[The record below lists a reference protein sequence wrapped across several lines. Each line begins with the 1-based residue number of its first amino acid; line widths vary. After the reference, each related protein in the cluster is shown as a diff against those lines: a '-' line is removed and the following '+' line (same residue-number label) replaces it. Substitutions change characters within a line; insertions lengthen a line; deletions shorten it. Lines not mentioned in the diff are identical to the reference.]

1 MSNNII
7 KKTCVGSSKKNP
19 RWFESCSTAM
29 STEKHDDISRIFDD
43 TGKSMDQNVI
53 FDQFLKIQLSPD
65 ISSQQSKKK
74 YPNLPP

>member
-1 MSNNII
+1 MQIDGQDG
-7 KKTCVGSSKKNP
+7 TV
-19 RWFESCSTAM
+19 M
-29 STEKHDDISRIFDD
+29 STEKHDDVSRIFDD

-65 ISSQQSKKK
+65 ISSTQSKKK

>member
-1 MSNNII
+1 MGEIVC
-7 KKTCVGSSKKNP
+7 TV
-19 RWFESCSTAM
+19 M

-65 ISSQQSKKK
+65 ISSPQSKKK

>member
-1 MSNNII
+1 MDLRHMYLPLY
-7 KKTCVGSSKKNP
+7 TV
-19 RWFESCSTAM
+19 M
-29 STEKHDDISRIFDD
+29 STEKHDDVSRIFDD

-65 ISSQQSKKK
+65 ISSPQSKKK

>member
-1 MSNNII
+1 MGGLKLRYRWAKIAWHD
-7 KKTCVGSSKKNP
+7 GS
-19 RWFESCSTAM
+19 TVM

-65 ISSQQSKKK
+65 ISSTQSKKK